1 MTVTLLRSFKMN
13 KDVVFLKSV
22 CQWVDVK
29 GNIYPMSANG
39 NIDNM
44 EETVITHI
52 GTAPQ
57 TWWNEL
63 SGYDLKIADI
73 IYGGLTDGKS

>member
-1 MTVTLLRSFKMN
+1 MN
-13 KDVVFLKSV
+13 TEIVFLKSV
-22 CQWVDVK
+22 CQYVDVK
-29 GNIYPMSANG
+29 GNIYPMSTNG

-57 TWWNEL
+57 TWWNGL

-73 IYGGLTDGKS
+73 IYGGLIEKEMYGKN